1 MMGLSYS
8 LLFLLFLVPFA
19 YLCFPKLWLRKKL
32 AIANSNS
39 SCQNQRL
46 PPGRTG
52 WPLLGESLEYFTKI
66 RQGVPYQFVKDR
78 MNKYLSKVFRT
89 SLIGQP
95 MVILCSAEGNKFLF
109 SNERKLVQVWWPST
123 MDKIFPKSDHRPSS
137 EHSNRLRKL
146 LPFILKTD
154 VLREYVGI
162 MDAVMKK
169 HLQTEW
175 NCEEVNVGEKAKK
188 YLLTLACNI
197 FLGLD
202 DPEKIDE
209 LAKGTEDVGTGI
221 HSMPFNLQGTALN
234 RAIKASKLMRKEVE
248 ALIRQRRS
256 DVSEYGPSSA
266 KDFVSHMVLARD
278 DNGQLLSDG
287 DIASHLVGLVQ
298 AGYTTIHST
307 ITIIMKYLSELPDI
321 YTSVLKEQKEIAIIK
336 EQNGR
341 LSWEDLRKMKHTW
354 DVALEVLRIYT
365 PGTGS
370 FREAITDFVFDGYTI
385 PRGSKIH
392 WIFDVTH
399 KNPEYFHDPEKF
411 DPSRFQGDGMA
422 PFTFVPFGGGARM
435 CPGNEYARVSIL
447 IFLHNAVTHFRWKKL
462 IPDEEVLHYP
472 VPRPAQG
479 LPIRLYPHQP

>member
-1 MMGLSYS
+1 MGLSYS

-78 MNKYLSKVFRT
+78 MNKYSSKVFRT

-221 HSMPFNLQGTALN
+221 HSMPFNLPGTALN

-266 KDFVSHMVLARD
+266 KDFVSHMVL
-278 DNGQLLSDG
+278 
-287 DIASHLVGLVQ
+287 
-298 AGYTTIHST
+298 
-307 ITIIMKYLSELPDI
+307 P
-321 YTSVLKEQKEIAIIK
+321 
-336 EQNGR
+336 
-341 LSWEDLRKMKHTW
+341 
-354 DVALEVLRIYT
+354 
-365 PGTGS
+365 
-370 FREAITDFVFDGYTI
+370 F
-385 PRGSKIH
+385 
-392 WIFDVTH
+392 
-399 KNPEYFHDPEKF
+399 
-411 DPSRFQGDGMA
+411 SRF
-422 PFTFVPFGGGARM
+422 GA
-435 CPGNEYARVSIL
+435 S
-447 IFLHNAVTHFRWKKL
+447 
-462 IPDEEVLHYP
+462 
-472 VPRPAQG
+472 
-479 LPIRLYPHQP
+479 RLYNYS